1 MPIRHFPNFP
11 PTLFKREKRAVK
23 SIRNHQP
30 RTSNTT
36 LPEGPETNWNT
47 DRPKPTRNPTIQSLR
62 IHIISTLRT
71 LHNNTLTSNAFREH
85 LNSAR
90 TRTIPMSN
98 RIHPHR
104 SSKLLKTQKDR
115 VIAPATIL
123 LQT

>member
-47 DRPKPTRNPTIQSLR
+47 DRPKPARNPTIQSLR

-71 LHNNTLTSNAFREH
+71 LHNNTLTSDAFRKD
-85 LNSAR
+85 LNSPR
-90 TRTIPMSN
+90 TRTIPVSN
-98 RIHPHR
+98 RIHTHR
-104 SSKLLKTQKDR
+104 RSEFLKGQKDGI
-115 VIAPATIL
+115 IAPTTIPL
-123 LQT
+123 

>member
-30 RTSNTT
+30 RTSNST
-36 LPEGPETNWNT
+36 LPEGPESNWNT
-47 DRPKPTRNPTIQSLR
+47 DRLKPTRNPTIQSLR

-71 LHNNTLTSNAFREH
+71 LHNNKLTSDAFRKH
-85 LNSAR
+85 LNGAR

-98 RIHPHR
+98 RIHAHG
-104 SSKLLKTQKDR
+104 SSKLLKSQRDCIIT
-115 VIAPATIL
+115 PATIPL
-123 LQT
+123 